1 MTCDRATEPHVQQI
15 ANRELVE
22 IFANVMIPT
31 APSRLLHLSNHF
43 SPGHSSQSLR
53 TLHNNDAKK
62 HQVDARHT
70 GHRLS
75 SRQCAQTS
83 AAHQQRANVRST
95 AAGCQPHSFAGN
107 AVALQPKAPCS
118 KMPDHCVASRNM
130 RFAEW
135 RLCAQP
141 PVASSAVSAVKA
153 RRLDAQRR
161 SQRQPHH
168 HSAKQ
173 ATHSSTLEALGLKK
187 CNID

>member
-1 MTCDRATEPHVQQI
+1 MPGVFTTEPYMQPI
-15 ANRELVE
+15 ANRELVA
-22 IFANVMIPT
+22 IFMNVIPT
-31 APSRLLHLSNHF
+31 APSRLLRLRNHF

-53 TLHNNDAKK
+53 TLHTNDAKK

-75 SRQCAQTS
+75 SRQFVQTS
-83 AAHQQRANVRST
+83 AAYQQRANLQGT
-95 AAGCQPHSFAGN
+95 AACCQPHSFAGN

-168 HSAKQ
+168 HSASKQ
-173 ATHSSTLEALGLKK
+173 RTAQHWKRW
-187 CNID
+187 D